1 MILYIGLKFIYLN
14 GPVHTILEI
23 HEWESASGQRGYVK
37 VIGEETSNGL
47 RYISI
52 PIKSLTHEYCV
63 EYNFLEIEN
72 NEI

>member
-1 MILYIGLKFIYLN
+1 MN

-37 VIGEETSNGL
+37 VIGEETSNSL
-47 RYISI
+47 KYDSI
-52 PIKSLTHEYCV
+52 TIKSLKTPEYCV